1 MSKTVDQRIVEMRFD
16 NKQFEQNVQASLTT
30 LGKLRQSLNLKDSVK
45 GLENL
50 GAASKKLDVSPLAN
64 SIETVQTKFSALQ
77 VIGVTALANITNSAV
92 NAGKRIVSAL
102 TIDPVK
108 TGFQEYET
116 QINAVQTIL
125 ANTSSAGTT
134 LDDVTK
140 ALDELNAYADKTIY
154 NFTEM
159 TRNIGTFTA
168 AGVDLQTSVTAI
180 QGIANLA
187 AISGSTSQQASVAM
201 YQLSQALSSGTVKL
215 MDWNSVVN
223 AGMGGK
229 VFQDALVET
238 ARVHG
243 VAIDSMIKDSGS
255 FRETLSEGWLTA
267 DILTET
273 LEKFTM
279 TTEGLTEAEIEAN
292 REKLRNI
299 GYTEDQIDAIFKL
312 GKTSTDAATKVKT
325 FTQLWD
331 VLKEAAQSGW
341 TKTWQLLIGDFEEAK
356 TVWTS
361 VSDVLTGII
370 NNFSDAR
377 NAFLESALGM
387 GFEKLQDSISK
398 VLGPIEKVVDGT
410 DKVTESLKS
419 LDEIVDD
426 VLNGEFGNG
435 DKRFEK
441 LTDAGYNYCKV
452 QNKINETLG
461 NNHRYTKEQI
471 EAQDK
476 LIASQNKS
484 YKQVDKTVDGTK
496 KLTKAQKEQIKKMAA
511 MSEAQA
517 EANGYTKDQVEA
529 LRDLNDIAN
538 KLGMPL
544 DELIDHIDE
553 LNGRWILLNSFANI
567 GENLGRIFGA
577 IADAFKDVFS
587 SIKPEDLFDAI
598 AGFHKFTEQ
607 MIISDRAVANL
618 RDTFKG
624 LFAIVDIFS
633 RIFGGGLRIAVTVIT
648 SILKAFGTTVLGVTG
663 NIGELIYKFDEWLK
677 EHDIITKFIETLA
690 EKIPDVIEGVK
701 EFAKALYIDSGIA
714 ENFERIAAGLQSIW
728 SILHGKVSLAM
739 TSVMKII
746 GSVFSLFGTTL
757 GEVLAKAAEWVVKVV
772 EWIDKNTFLMN
783 GIKEIAEL
791 ISVLI
796 EGIGDCIKAFLK
808 LEPVQKVIENIKN
821 AFKKLVD
828 VLDFNFEG
836 NALETLLANIKNV
849 FGKLADW
856 ISSLGDSEML
866 NAGLDI
872 VEGLAIGIVSG
883 IGKAVEAMLNMATQI
898 ITAIKGALGINS
910 PSRVMMAIGG
920 FIVSG
925 LILGILRMIPQAW
938 DAITGF
944 TSGIVD
950 KFQNGFEG
958 IGEFFSNLWSKIA
971 PFFEGFDFSSVIVI
985 GTIVAMLVLLKKALD
1000 IADKIASPI
1009 EAMGNMFKSFGKI
1022 ADSIGDYLKAKKFEA
1037 YSTMV
1042 LNFAKAIGILAASL
1056 ALLSMLDQKS
1066 LWSSVGALAAITVVL
1081 TGMVLVIGLF
1091 KNLSAVSFGKL
1102 GVMLLSLGVA
1112 LMMMSTSMKILST
1125 IDAAEANVAIRQM
1138 IVLMTGILALVAI
1151 FGLAVKADASD
1162 NIGKVGTMLIKM
1174 GVAIA
1179 LLAVAM
1185 KLMSGMEPGDI
1196 YKGAAIIGGAMA
1208 IFAAFMVLS
1217 KFSGESASK
1226 VGSMIIKMS
1235 LAIGLLAV
1243 AIKMISLLKD
1253 DEITRGMTV
1262 IVAIELLFM
1271 ALLAVSHFAGANAA
1285 KAGLMFSL
1293 MATAVMI
1300 LATSIRM
1307 IASLP
1312 PEDVRK
1318 GLAFIAVTEL
1328 LFGAIMVLSQ
1338 LVGKRAAKAG
1348 AMFLMMAAAVMILAT
1363 TVKIIAGIPE
1373 DDIDKGLAVITAVEL
1388 LFMSIMLLSKY
1399 AGKNADKA
1407 GTMFLKMS
1415 AGLLILVGA
1424 IAILSLLKIEDIIT
1438 GTAAISALMGMFA
1451 LLMKMSGSMITDM
1464 KPLIVMS
1471 VAIGV
1476 LAGTLIALSAM
1487 DPSKVLTASTALS
1500 MVLGMLAVVVDM
1512 TQYAKSATATLVVL
1526 AATIALIGGVLK
1538 MLAKMPVESAIG
1550 ISASLSLVLMALAG
1564 AFFIISKATA
1574 AIVASI
1580 PALAA
1585 MVGAVAL
1592 IALILAALYKLD
1604 INISM
1609 ETASSLSVLLL
1620 SLSVACGI
1628 LAVAGAAAPAAV
1640 AGALALDAV
1649 IVAIGG
1655 LIVGIGALMDKYPVL
1670 EDFLEKGIDIL
1681 EKISYGLGSVLGS
1694 FVGGALDGVL
1704 SGLPGMG
1711 KHLGDFMTNAQPFI
1725 DGAASL
1731 DSSIVDNTKNLAD
1744 AIMTFVKADVKQTW
1758 LGSGASFASFGEKLA
1773 EFGPYMRKYADSVAG
1788 IDTESIKASAGA
1800 AKALAE
1806 VANAMPNE
1814 GGVSSWF
1821 AGENDI
1827 VAFAQK
1833 LKPFGEGMK
1842 GYADAVAGID
1852 STAIQ
1857 SSATAAKGLAEV
1869 AAALPNEGAV
1879 ASWFAGENDIQQFAY
1894 KLIPFGECLKKYAG
1908 VVEGINAEAIQSSA
1922 KAAKGLAN
1930 VANALPNEGGVA
1942 SWFAG
1947 DNDLSSFGTN
1957 IVTFGES
1964 LKTYSETVGSV
1975 DAGAV
1980 SNSVTVAKKVLNFI
1994 NGLADIDTSGIN
2006 DFKDAISDLAKT
2018 EVKKFVTTFDSY
2030 SGKLKT
2036 TGATM
2041 LNHIVNGLKSRQSAL
2056 NSTASYLIE
2065 VMAKGINA
2073 KTASLHKA
2081 GVNLVNEFVKGIKSK
2096 DDSVKKAVETL
2107 CKKGKN
2113 GAEDYK
2119 DDFKT
2124 AGKNLGAGLING
2136 INAKKQAAYNAGYA
2150 LGQKAAQGVK
2160 DGSDEA
2166 SPSKLTYQYGI
2177 WQGEGLING
2186 IVAMGKKAYKAGYN
2200 LGNTAATS
2208 MSDAIAKVSDLLNTD
2223 MDSQPTIRP
2232 VLDLSDVQSGVGTIG
2247 SMLNLTPSV
2256 GVMAN
2261 LGAINSM
2268 MNDRSQN
2275 GDNSDVVAAINKLR
2289 KDLGNVG
2296 GTTNV
2301 INGVTYDDGSN
2312 IVDAV
2317 SAIVRAAKVERRI

>member
-16 NKQFEQNVQASLTT
+16 NKQFEQNVEASLTT

-45 GLENL
+45 SLENL
-50 GAASKKLDVSPLAN
+50 GSASKKLDVSPLAN
-64 SIETVQTKFSALQ
+64 SIETVQTRFSALQ
-77 VIGVTALANITNSAV
+77 VMGVTALANITNSAV

-134 LDDVTK
+134 LADVTK

-243 VAIDSMIKDSGS
+243 IAIDSMIKDSGS

-279 TTEGLTEAEIEAN
+279 TTEGLTDAEIKAN
-292 REKLRNI
+292 REKLRSI

-356 TVWTS
+356 TVWTGI
-361 VSDVLTGII
+361 SDVLTGII

-387 GFEKLQDSISK
+387 GFEKLNSVVSK
-398 VLGPIEKVVDGT
+398 TLGPIEKVSEST
-410 DKVTESLKS
+410 DKVTKSLKS
-419 LDEIVDD
+419 LDAIAKD
-426 VLNGEFGNG
+426 VIDGKFGNS
-435 DKRFEK
+435 DKRFKK
-441 LTDAGYNYCKV
+441 LTEAGYNYCKV
-452 QNKINETLG
+452 QNKVNETLG
-461 NNHRYTKEQI
+461 NSHRYTKAQI

-476 LIASQNKS
+476 LIASQKKS
-484 YKQVDKTVDGTK
+484 SKQVDKTVDSTK
-496 KLTKAQKEQIKKMAA
+496 KLTRSQKDQIKQMAA
-511 MSEAQA
+511 MTEEQA
-517 EANGYTKDQVEA
+517 EANGVTKEQVEA
-529 LRDLNDIAN
+529 LKELNEVAK
-538 KLGMPL
+538 KLGMPI

-553 LNGRWILLNSFANI
+553 LNGRWILLDSLANI
-567 GENLGRIFGA
+567 GENLGKIFGA
-577 IADAFKDVFS
+577 VADAFKDVFS
-587 SIKPEDLFDAI
+587 YIKPDALFDAI
-598 AGFHKFTEQ
+598 AGFHKITEE
-607 MIISDRAVANL
+607 MIISDKTANNL
-618 RDTFKG
+618 RNTFKG
-624 LFAIVDIFS
+624 LFSVIDIMS
-633 RIFGGGLRIAVTVIT
+633 RIFGSGLRIAIT
-648 SILKAFGTTVLGVTG
+648 IVSSILKAFGTTILDVTG
-663 NIGELIYKFDEWLK
+663 TIGELIFKFDEWLK
-677 EHDIITKFIETLA
+677 ENDIVTEFIEKLA
-690 EKIPDVIEGVK
+690 EKIPGVIEGAK
-701 EFAKALYIDSGIA
+701 ELGRALYIDSGVA
-714 ENFERIAAGLQSIW
+714 SNFERIANGLHSIW
-728 SILHGKVSLAM
+728 SIFHGKISIAIGSILR
-739 TSVMKII
+739 IF
-746 GSVFSLFGTTL
+746 GSVFALFGTTL
-757 GEVLAKAAEWVVKVV
+757 GDILARIADWIVVAV
-772 EWIDKNTFLMN
+772 EWIDKNTFIMN
-783 GIKEIAEL
+783 GIQEIANA
-791 ISVLI
+791 IAIVI
-796 EGIGDCIKAFLK
+796 EGIGNCIKAFLK
-808 LEPVQKVIENIKN
+808 LEPVQKVIENIVDAFNKLKDAFDFELKGTGLDTLYAN
-821 AFKKLVD
+821 IRNIFKKL
-828 VLDFNFEG
+828 ES
-836 NALETLLANIKNV
+836 
-849 FGKLADW
+849 W
-856 ISSLGDSEML
+856 ISSLGESEML
-866 NAGLDI
+866 KAGLNV
-872 VEGLAIGIVSG
+872 VEGIAIGIVSG
-883 IGKAVEAMLNMATQI
+883 AGKA
-898 ITAIKGALGINS
+898 ITAILDLATKIVESFKNALGIHS
-910 PSRVMMAIGG
+910 PSTVMIALGG
-920 FIVSG
+920 FMVSG
-925 LILGILRMIPQAW
+925 LILGILRSIPEAW
-938 DAITGF
+938 SAITKF
-944 TSGIVD
+944 TSGIID

-958 IGEFFSNLWSKIA
+958 IADFFSNLGSKIA
-971 PFFEGFDFSSVIVI
+971 PFFEGFDFSSIVVI
-985 GTIVAMLVLLKKALD
+985 GSLVTMFVLMKKALD
-1000 IADKIASPI
+1000 IADKIASPLASI
-1009 EAMGNMFKSFGKI
+1009 KGMFDGFKNLAGDIGK
-1022 ADSIGDYLKAKKFEA
+1022 YLNAKRLEV
-1037 YSTMV
+1037 YTVML
-1042 LNFAKAIGILAASL
+1042 LNFAKSIGILAASL
-1056 ALLSMLDQKS
+1056 ALLSMLDQKA
-1066 LWSSVGALAAITVVL
+1066 LWSSVGALSAITVVM
-1081 TGMVLVIGLF
+1081 TGMMLVLGLF
-1091 KNLSAVSFGKL
+1091 KNLSVVSFGKI

-1112 LMMMSTSMKILST
+1112 LTMMSVSMKILSS
-1125 IDAAEANVAIRQM
+1125 IDAAAANVAIRQM
-1138 IVLMTGILALVAI
+1138 IVLMTGMLALVAI

-1174 GVAIA
+1174 SVAIA

-1185 KLMSGMEPGDI
+1185 KLMSSIEGDMTKGM
-1196 YKGAAIIGGAMA
+1196 AIIGGIMAM
-1208 IFAAFMVLS
+1208 FAAFMYLS

-1226 VGSMIIKMS
+1226 VGSMLIKMS
-1235 LAIGLLAV
+1235 IAIALLAV
-1243 AIKMISLLKD
+1243 AIKMISLLDD

-1262 IVAIELLFM
+1262 IVAVELLFA
-1271 ALLAVSHFAGANAA
+1271 ALLAVSHFAGAHAA
-1285 KAGLMFSL
+1285 KAGLMFAL
-1293 MATAVMI
+1293 MGSAIMMLV
-1300 LATSIRM
+1300 TSIRM
-1307 IASLP
+1307 IANVP

-1318 GLAFIAVTEL
+1318 GLAFIAITEL
-1328 LFGAIMVLSQ
+1328 LFAAIMIVSQ
-1338 LVGKRAAKAG
+1338 MVGKRAARAG

-1363 TVKIIAGIPE
+1363 TIKIIAGIPE
-1373 DDIDKGLAVITAVEL
+1373 DDINKGLSMITAVEL

-1407 GTMFLKMS
+1407 GTMFLKMA
-1415 AGLLILVGA
+1415 AGILILVAA
-1424 IAILSLLKIEDIIT
+1424 IALLSLLKIEDIIT
-1438 GTAAISALMGMFA
+1438 GTAAITAMMGMFA
-1451 LLMKMSGSMITDM
+1451 LLMKMSQYAATDM
-1464 KPLIVMS
+1464 KPLIVMT
-1471 VAIGV
+1471 VALGV

-1487 DPSKVLTASTALS
+1487 DPSKVLIASTALS

-1512 TQYAKSATATLVVL
+1512 TQYAKSATATLLIL
-1526 AATIALIGGVLK
+1526 AGTIALIGGVLK

-1550 ISASLSLVLMALAG
+1550 ISASLSIVLISLAV
-1564 AFFIISKATA
+1564 AFSVISKATA
-1574 AIVASI
+1574 AIVGAI

-1592 IALILAALYKLD
+1592 LALILGALFKLD

-1609 ETASSLSVLLL
+1609 ETASSLSILLL

-1628 LAVAGAAAPAAV
+1628 LAVAGAGAPAAI

-1655 LIVGIGALMDKYPVL
+1655 LIVGIGALMDKYPIL
-1670 EDFLEKGIDIL
+1670 EDFLEKGIDVL
-1681 EKISYGLGSVLGS
+1681 EKISYGLGSILGS
-1694 FVGGALDGVL
+1694 FVGGALDGVV
-1704 SGLPGMG
+1704 SGLPAMG

-1725 DGAASL
+1725 DGASSL
-1731 DSSIVDNTKNLAD
+1731 DSNIASNTKNLAD
-1744 AIMTFVKADVKQTW
+1744 AILTLVKADVKQTW
-1758 LGSGASFASFGEKLA
+1758 LGSGSFVGFGEQLA
-1773 EFGPYMRKYADSVAG
+1773 EFGPYMKKYADSVAG
-1788 IDTESIKASAGA
+1788 IDADAIKASATA

-1806 VANAMPNE
+1806 VANAIPNE
-1814 GGVSSWF
+1814 GGAAAIF

-1842 GYADAVAGID
+1842 QYAESVAGID

-1857 SSATAAKGLAEV
+1857 ASATAARGLADV

-1908 VVEGINAEAIQSSA
+1908 VVEGVNAEAIQSSA
-1922 KAAKGLAN
+1922 KAAKSLAN

-1947 DNDLSSFGTN
+1947 ENSLDAFGDN
-1957 IVTFGES
+1957 IVLFGHS
-1964 LKTYSETVGSV
+1964 LLTYSQTVASV

-1994 NGLADIDTSGIN
+1994 NSLADIDASGID
-2006 DFKDAISDLAKT
+2006 DFKDAISELAKT

-2041 LNHIVNGLKSRQSAL
+2041 LNNIVNGLKSRQSAL

-2073 KTASLHKA
+2073 KTATLHKA
-2081 GVNLVNEFVKGIKSK
+2081 GVNLINEFVKGIKSK
-2096 DDSVKKAVETL
+2096 DDSVKKAVEAL
-2107 CKKGKN
+2107 CKKGIS
-2113 GAEDYK
+2113 GAEDYE
-2119 DDFKT
+2119 DEFKT
-2124 AGKNLGAGLING
+2124 AGKNLGVGLVNG

-2160 DGSDEA
+2160 DGSKEK

-2186 IVAMGKKAYKAGYN
+2186 LKFMVNKAYKAGYN

-2208 MSDAIAKVSDLLNTD
+2208 MSHAITKVTDLLSTE
-2223 MDSQPTIRP
+2223 MDTQPTIRP
-2232 VLDLSDVQSGVGTIG
+2232 VLDLSDVRSGVGTIG
-2247 SMLNLTPSV
+2247 SMLDLTPSV

-2268 MNDRSQN
+2268 MSNVNQN
-2275 GDNSDVVAAINKLR
+2275 GDNSDVVSAIDKLR
-2289 KDLGNVG
+2289 KEIGNVG